1 MTSRTAV
8 IQWYLDH
15 EGKVTYS
22 SSRTKRCGPESYDS
36 ASAMFSALIA
46 GRFLP
51 YGTGLGTMSTLLQLN
66 NVLLH
71 EISRNEIQAGDIFIA
86 GFNRHHL
93 TENAYTGVALD
104 FHNVIYCIESENGI
118 TRRNNHGWS
127 NRSVKWF
134 RLAEPIYTDFSPM
147 SLISRKRIFVRN
159 VDLFKKSRDL

>member
-22 SSRTKRCGPESYDS
+22 SSKSERYGPESYDS

-51 YGTGLGTMSTLLQLN
+51 YGSGLGTMSVLLQLN

-86 GFNRHHL
+86 GFQRNHL
-93 TENAYTGVALD
+93 TEYAYTGVALD

-118 TRRNNHGWS
+118 RRTKNHGWS

-134 RLAEPIYTDFSPM
+134 RLAEPIYTDFEPSK
-147 SLISRKRIFVRN
+147 LISRERIFVR
-159 VDLFKKSRDL
+159 